1 MSRTLTDH
9 HQGEKRCL
17 KISMHIALHT
27 EIFSPFNMKKKNE
40 SPDGTV
46 LQNVLVHRGFLKM
59 INRDK
64 EAKKWVTI
72 TRTLLFSN
80 YIICKIT
87 SPFRLSPTY
96 LIPPLG
102 SFLHCVTTQGS
113 CCSPS
118 GEKEICVCLVGE
130 GEKGKNWSIKEIPN
144 RSIVIQRTF
153 GENLSVLY
161 CFLSLFVQE

>member
-1 MSRTLTDH
+1 
-9 HQGEKRCL
+9 
-17 KISMHIALHT
+17 
-27 EIFSPFNMKKKNE
+27 
-40 SPDGTV
+40 
-46 LQNVLVHRGFLKM
+46 M

-87 SPFRLSPTY
+87 SPFRLSHPTY

-144 RSIVIQRTF
+144 RSSNPTDIWRKSVF
-153 GENLSVLY
+153 VLY
-161 CFLSLFVQE
+161 CFHSRFEQGKLQVVSGIFL